1 MNFLILVLV
10 LVLNVLNSQNNVL
23 IVDGV
28 AAVVEDK
35 IILKS
40 DLSQMVNMMAIQ
52 QNINPNEDINGFLKL
67 RSVVL
72 GSMIDQKILLKLAE
86 KDTTVEFT
94 ENEIN
99 QALDQQ
105 VNGIILQAGGEK
117 AAEKML
123 GQSIKSFR
131 SEFWYDMKDKII
143 SEKYQQKLLS
153 KVKISKDEVLSFF
166 KVYRDSLP
174 VFPTEAKLRH
184 LLIKPTPSDSLKKE
198 TVLLLKNIK
207 AKINKGESFEEFAR
221 NFSMDPGS
229 KDKGGNLGWVKR
241 GSLLKE
247 FEETAF
253 TIKENV
259 ISEPIETDVGFHILE
274 VFERKG
280 DKARVRHILISPEI
294 QKKDEERAFN
304 FATQLKD
311 SCNTLKDFKFF
322 TEKYSKDYQTAGIGG
337 DLGWIIP
344 SNYPIKEFG
353 LALSYIKK
361 GECSPPINT
370 SYGFHL
376 LWLERIKEGGK
387 PKIEDHW
394 PKIEMMALNNK
405 KMNWYNSWIE
415 KAKKEKYIK
424 INS

>member
-1 MNFLILVLV
+1 MKLLLLFF
-10 LVLNVLNSQNNVL
+10 VLNVLNGQNNVL
-23 IVDGV
+23 FVDGV
-28 AAVVEDK
+28 AAIVEDK

-40 DLSQMVNMMAIQ
+40 DLSQMVNMMAMQ
-52 QNINPNEDINGFLKL
+52 QGINPNENTGVFLKL
-67 RSVVL
+67 KSVVL
-72 GSMIDQKILLKLAE
+72 GSMVDQKILLKMAE
-86 KDTTVEFT
+86 KDTTIEFT

-105 VNGIILQAGGEK
+105 VNGIVLQAGGEK
-117 AAEKML
+117 EAEKML

-153 KVKISKDEVLSFF
+153 KVKISKSEVLSFF
-166 KVYRDSLP
+166 NIYQDSLP

-184 LLIKPTPSDSLKKE
+184 LLIKPTPSDSIKKE
-198 TVLLLKNIK
+198 TVLLLNSIKNK
-207 AKINKGESFEEFAR
+207 VNKGESFDTFAK

-229 KDKGGNLGWVKR
+229 KNKGGNLGWVKR

-247 FEETAF
+247 FEETVF
-253 TIKENV
+253 TIKENI
-259 ISEPIETDVGFHILE
+259 ISDPIETDVGFHILE

-280 DKARVRHILISPEI
+280 DKARVRHILISPDI
-294 QKKDEERAFN
+294 RKKDEERAFN

-322 TEKYSKDYQTAGIGG
+322 VNKYSKDYQTAGIGG
-337 DLGWIIP
+337 DLGWITP
-344 SNYPIKEFG
+344 NKYPIKEFG
-353 LALSYIKK
+353 LALGYIKK

-387 PKIEDHW
+387 VKLKDHW

-405 KMNWYNSWIE
+405 KMNWYNTWIE
-415 KAKKEKYIK
+415 KAKQEKYIK